1 MCHLLLVVV
10 IRFAS
15 SFLRYP
21 LCICGVFVRLCVYT
35 FDIMLIVTNVSFVI
49 GCCNKVCFFLS
60 KMFMYLWSICAS
72 SFLGFVCI
80 HLI

>member
-60 KMFMYLWSICAS
+60 KMSFMYLWSICEA
-72 SFLGFVCI
+72 LCVYI
-80 HLI
+80 

>member
-15 SFLRYP
+15 SFLRCP

-35 FDIMLIVTNVSFVI
+35 FDIMLIVTNVSFGYNVGHWHCVI
-49 GCCNKVCFFLS
+49 CCHWIQCWLLA
-60 KMFMYLWSICAS
+60 MCH
-72 SFLGFVCI
+72 FVVS
-80 HLI
+80 